1 MNREATE
8 LWSAALG
15 AAGTVIR
22 YGHWGRPVLVFP
34 SERGRAWDFENNGM
48 VGAVQ
53 DLIDAGR
60 VKLYCVDSYDAAS
73 WSNHEVPLEERAR
86 RHGRYESWIVGDVV
100 PWIYHDSGG
109 HADVITLGCSLG
121 AFHAANFALK
131 RADLFPLAMCFSGNY
146 DPASWNGWGERG
158 NEAYFNNPLDYVA
171 HLHGDHL
178 DWLRGQLSACCWSA
192 GRASGR
198 TPRARWRAPAGS
210 PRCSPTRASSTNST
224 CGGMTSRTTGLP
236 GAPSWPTTCRDSA
249 DDWRQPL
256 TRHTDR
262 AAARHRGRLAHGV
275 RGDPAPARARS
286 TGRAAPHAFDV
297 ERITIEPFSLRD
309 QPRYDLVIDRLAYW
323 YYHPREWLKKVAL
336 MDGVYLLNSP
346 FTFQSMEK
354 HAAYCA
360 MMRLGLKVPET
371 VLVPYK
377 NPLDN
382 ARYAYTAARYNQ
394 PFDLDAIAQKIGYPL
409 FMKPYDGGA
418 WRGVSRINN
427 ADELHAAYDAS
438 GEMLM
443 HLQKAIDY
451 DVFARS
457 LSIGAETMVMKFQPD
472 QPMHL
477 RYAVEHDFL
486 APDAGLEVVTIGQA
500 GQRVLPVGVQLL
512 RDPGQG
518 RRGLPHRLRQRLPR
532 RRPDQPALLLPLGD
546 EGPGQVDRLRAGDG
560 PPGPARPGDR
570 PATSPS
576 PTSPACRTGRSW
588 ASTASWPTPTSTPSA
603 TRTSAPPAWP
613 GSTSSCWTG

>member
-1 MNREATE
+1 
-8 LWSAALG
+8 
-15 AAGTVIR
+15 
-22 YGHWGRPVLVFP
+22 
-34 SERGRAWDFENNGM
+34 
-48 VGAVQ
+48 
-53 DLIDAGR
+53 
-60 VKLYCVDSYDAAS
+60 
-73 WSNHEVPLEERAR
+73 
-86 RHGRYESWIVGDVV
+86 
-100 PWIYHDSGG
+100 
-109 HADVITLGCSLG
+109 
-121 AFHAANFALK
+121 
-131 RADLFPLAMCFSGNY
+131 
-146 DPASWNGWGERG
+146 
-158 NEAYFNNPLDYVA
+158 
-171 HLHGDHL
+171 
-178 DWLRGQLSACCWSA
+178 
-192 GRASGR
+192 
-198 TPRARWRAPAGS
+198 
-210 PRCSPTRASSTNST
+210 
-224 CGGMTSRTTGLP
+224 MTSRTTGHP

-256 TRHTDR
+256 TRHRSGCCWAPRTT
-262 AAARHRGRLAHGV
+262 GPGV
-275 RGDPAPARARS
+275 RGDPAPARP
-286 TGRAAPHAFDV
+286 GRRAGRPRHAFDC

-309 QPRYDLVIDRLAYW
+309 KPRYDLVIDRLAYW

-336 MDGVYLLNSP
+336 MDDVYLLNSP

-360 MMRLGLKVPET
+360 MMRLGLKMPET

-382 ARYAYTAARYNQ
+382 SRYAYTAARYNQ
-394 PFDLDAIAQKIGYPL
+394 PFDLDAIAEKIGYPL

-486 APDAGLEVVTIGQA
+486 APDAGLEVVTICQA

-512 RDPGQG
+512 RDPGQR

-560 PPGPARPGDR
+560 PQGPARPGDR
-570 PATSPS
+570 PLLRHRRRARHVVRGE
-576 PTSPACRTGRSW
+576 AGRVPQ
-588 ASTASWPTPTSTPSA
+588 AGRRLLRHRAL
-603 TRTSAPPAWP
+603 P
-613 GSTSSCWTG
+613 GLLRHQPGPRSTSSCWTG